1 MGFFCTYVMNI
12 NYIKEAIEPDV
23 EKLGYKVWGLELFGR
38 HSNQTLRVYIDNE
51 KGISLE
57 DCEVVSKHISKV
69 LDVEN
74 NFSEKYSLEV
84 SSPGLDRKFFHNN
97 QYEDFIGGN
106 IKVTFFDDKEKKTKK
121 GLLKD
126 VSEDGIELVTENL
139 EMTVRFSS
147 IIRANLII

>member
-1 MGFFCTYVMNI
+1 MG
-12 NYIKEAIEPDV
+12 
-23 EKLGYKVWGLELFGR
+23 LGIVWKT
-38 HSNQTLRVYIDNE
+38 SNQTLRIYIDNE

-74 NFSEKYSLEV
+74 NFSERYSLEV
-84 SSPGLDRKFFHNN
+84 SSPGLERKFFHNN
-97 QYEDFIGGN
+97 QYKDFIGGN
-106 IKVTFFDDKEKKTKK
+106 IQVTFFDGKEKKTTR
-121 GLLKD
+121 GLLKE

-139 EMTVRFSS
+139 EMSVRFSS

>member
-1 MGFFCTYVMNI
+1 M
-12 NYIKEAIEPDV
+12 
-23 EKLGYKVWGLELFGR
+23 
-38 HSNQTLRVYIDNE
+38 
-51 KGISLE
+51 
-57 DCEVVSKHISKV
+57 VSKHISKV

-106 IKVTFFDDKEKKTKK
+106 IKVTFFDDKEIKTKK

>member
-1 MGFFCTYVMNI
+1 MMDI
-12 NYIKEAIEPDV
+12 NFIREAIEPDV
-23 EKLGYKVWGLELFGR
+23 EKLGCKVWGLELFGR
-38 HSNQTLRVYIDNE
+38 HSNQTLRVYIDKE
-51 KGISLE
+51 KGISLQ

-106 IKVTFFDDKEKKTKK
+106 IKVTFFDDKEKKNKK
-121 GLLKD
+121 RTFKR
-126 VSEDGIELVTENL
+126 
-139 EMTVRFSS
+139 RF
-147 IIRANLII
+147 RRWY

>member
-1 MGFFCTYVMNI
+1 MGFFCTYEMDI

-38 HSNQTLRVYIDNE
+38 HSNRTLRVYIDKE

-57 DCEVVSKHISKV
+57 DCEAVSKHISKV

-74 NFSEKYSLEV
+74 NFSERYSLEV
-84 SSPGLDRKFFHNN
+84 SSPGLERKFFHNN
-97 QYEDFIGGN
+97 QYKDFIGGN
-106 IKVTFFDDKEKKTKK
+106 IQVTFFDGKEKKTTR
-121 GLLKD
+121 GLLKE

-139 EMTVRFSS
+139 EMSVRFSS